1 MNTLD
6 GQGSPIEGAPHTI
19 RYDQPIAVP
28 EDQLPLKL
36 PPMNDF
42 HPGDD
47 PQGCLARAKEWRY
60 FKQGDT
66 WFARETNTMPQVS
79 VKLCPC
85 CNEAAIITFSILVL
99 YTSQIYNMYMTG

>member
-6 GQGSPIEGAPHTI
+6 GQGSPIEGAAHSI
-19 RYDQPIAVP
+19 RYDQPLAVP

-47 PQGCLARAKEWRY
+47 PQGGLARAKDWRY

-85 CNEAAIITFSILVL
+85 CNEAICYIFNKYLIHHIFTIC
-99 YTSQIYNMYMTG
+99 T